1 MLVLIKIV
9 VLSGLFFV
17 QSAIAGQVYE
27 TFPVQ
32 INSKASYVFYSHGLI
47 VEGTNPRPVNAR
59 WGTYEFP
66 KIKAALSDES
76 YHLIAYQRPKNTNP
90 HTYAKKLVTDI
101 NKLIE
106 FGVPTKNIALVGFSR
121 GGEITALA
129 SHYLRDNH
137 IKVVIMAACAGLLK
151 AEENIDV
158 VGHIYSIYETSDS
171 VGSCQFLIDRS
182 KDVSSFKEVSITT
195 GKEHGA
201 FYRPMKE
208 WLIPVKQWLNEG
220 T

>member
-27 TFPVQ
+27 TFPTQ

-47 VEGTNPRPVNAR
+47 VEGTNPRPVNAG

-66 KIKAALSDES
+66 KIKEALSDKN

-90 HTYAKKLVTDI
+90 HAYAKKLVTDI
-101 NKLIE
+101 NQLVE
-106 FGVPTKNIALVGFSR
+106 LGVPTKNIALVGFSR

-129 SHYLRDNH
+129 SHYSRDNH
-137 IKVVIMAACAGLLK
+137 IKVVIMAACAGILK
-151 AEENIDV
+151 AEPNIDV
-158 VGHIYSIYETSDS
+158 VGRIYSIYETSDS
-171 VGSCQFLIDRS
+171 VGSCQFLMDRS
-182 KDVSSFKEVSITT
+182 KAVSSFKEVSIST

-208 WLIPVKQWLNEG
+208 WVIPVKQWLNEG